1 MPKVSVVVPVYN
13 VDKYLERCLDSLV
26 YQTLKDIEIVIVN
39 DGSTDK
45 SAEIIK
51 KYVQSYPNKVF
62 AFEKENGG
70 LSDARNFGI
79 KKCHGDYIGFVD
91 SDDYVSL
98 DMFKKLYEKAI
109 SKDFDITVC
118 DVRLVW
124 KNKSKEI
131 SSKVINDIFDK
142 DDIKKQMIDIYP
154 TAWNKLYKRNLFDSV
169 LFKKGVWY
177 EDVEFLY
184 RLFPYINSIGT
195 IHMPLINYVQRKGAI
210 SKTFDKRVFNYI
222 DNWNGIIE
230 YYKENNFFDEY
241 YFELEYCYVRYLY
254 ATFIKRASYFTNKK
268 DYYVA
273 IDTAIT
279 NVKKYFPYYRKN
291 KYFYKSLKGFYLL
304 IFNKFF
310 GKILYFIRK
319 R

>member
-26 YQTLKDIEIVIVN
+26 YQTFEDIEIVIVN

-254 ATFIKRASYFTNKK
+254 MTFVKAASNFDKK
-268 DYYVA
+268 SYREA
-273 IDTAIT
+273 CKCAKG
-279 NVKKYFPYYRKN
+279 NVLKNFPHYKKN
-291 KYFYKSLKGFYLL
+291 KYIKGLSGFYLKH
-304 IFNKFF
+304 FNLLTQSIVYYLMK
-310 GKILYFIRK
+310 K
-319 R
+319 

>member
-79 KKCHGDYIGFVD
+79 KKCHGNYIGFVD

-142 DDIKKQMIDIYP
+142 
-154 TAWNKLYKRNLFDSV
+154 AV
-169 LFKKGVWY
+169 Y
-177 EDVEFLY
+177 END
-184 RLFPYINSIGT
+184 
-195 IHMPLINYVQRKGAI
+195 
-210 SKTFDKRVFNYI
+210 
-222 DNWNGIIE
+222 
-230 YYKENNFFDEY
+230 
-241 YFELEYCYVRYLY
+241 
-254 ATFIKRASYFTNKK
+254 
-268 DYYVA
+268 
-273 IDTAIT
+273 
-279 NVKKYFPYYRKN
+279 
-291 KYFYKSLKGFYLL
+291 
-304 IFNKFF
+304 
-310 GKILYFIRK
+310 
-319 R
+319 

>member
-26 YQTLKDIEIVIVN
+26 YQTFEDIEIVIVN

-98 DMFKKLYEKAI
+98 DMFKKLHEKAI

-195 IHMPLINYVQRKGAI
+195 IHIPLINYAQRKGAI

-254 ATFIKRASYFTNKK
+254 MTFVKAASNFDKK
-268 DYYVA
+268 SYREACKCAKD
-273 IDTAIT
+273 
-279 NVKKYFPYYRKN
+279 NVLKNFPHYKKN
-291 KYFYKSLKGFYLL
+291 KYIKGLSGFYLKH
-304 IFNKFF
+304 FNLLTQS
-310 GKILYFIRK
+310 IVYYFMK
-319 R
+319 K

>member
-26 YQTLKDIEIVIVN
+26 YQTFEDIEIVIVN

-254 ATFIKRASYFTNKK
+254 MTFVKAASNFDKK
-268 DYYVA
+268 SYREACKCAKD
-273 IDTAIT
+273 
-279 NVKKYFPYYRKN
+279 NVLKNFPHYKKN
-291 KYFYKSLKGFYLL
+291 KYIKGLSGFYLKH
-304 IFNKFF
+304 FNLLTQSIVYYLMK
-310 GKILYFIRK
+310 K
-319 R
+319 

>member
-142 DDIKKQMIDIYP
+142 NDIKKQMIDIYP

-254 ATFIKRASYFTNKK
+254 MTFVKAASNFDKK
-268 DYYVA
+268 SYREACKCAKD
-273 IDTAIT
+273 
-279 NVKKYFPYYRKN
+279 NVLKNFPHYKKN
-291 KYFYKSLKGFYLL
+291 KYIKGLSGFYLKH
-304 IFNKFF
+304 FNLLTQSIVYYLMK
-310 GKILYFIRK
+310 K
-319 R
+319 